1 MRRSSNQNEVG
12 VVQNHEVPPICP
24 SYRDMVVIDAGML
37 CNNGVDE
44 HGGTLF
50 FNADWL
56 VLAKSS
62 MLNGYDAIFGMP
74 GQSSVPVNE
83 VCGGTQNINQ
93 GNVHA
98 E

>member
-1 MRRSSNQNEVG
+1 
-12 VVQNHEVPPICP
+12 VVQNHEVPPICL
-24 SYRDMVVIDAGML
+24 SYRDMVVINAGML
-37 CNNGVDE
+37 RNYGVDK

-56 VLAKSS
+56 VLEESS
-62 MLNGYDAIFGMP
+62 TLNGYDAIFGMP
-74 GQSSVPVNE
+74 EQSSVPVRLRVSE